1 MCKKKFV
8 TYKES
13 QAFAIENN
21 IQSSSEWRKFRKSE
35 VYPKYPENT
44 YKNEWT
50 TWGDF
55 LCNGRIA
62 DNLKIFLSYE
72 EAKLFLSTLNL
83 SSSREYKK
91 WWRKEKPNNLP
102 SNAEN
107 TYKKQNVWVSWE
119 DFLSFD
125 RKDVIFN
132 QCSERWMPF
141 DKLKELIYPL
151 NFSNKKEF
159 KKWQA
164 ECGFVNIPS
173 CPEYVYKN
181 LGLWNGWNDFLGTA
195 KRIGID
201 FKSYEDA
208 KTYLRQYSFKS
219 FSEYREW
226 HKNNTHINIP
236 ANPEQYYKKCGTWV
250 SMSDYLSNNNVK
262 NKTYF
267 PYEEAKQ
274 VVSKIGLKSVVEY
287 IQWWKN
293 NLPQNIPRKPEKVY
307 STEWTCW
314 GDFLGRETIVGNAK
328 KYVSYKEAETRV
340 QEMGFKKATE
350 FKEWIKKERVV
361 DIPSAPNVF
370 YKYEWV
376 SWPIFLGNSNVHKW
390 DKNNLLPFKELKD
403 IVHSNHITSVK
414 EYTEWYKH
422 TKIKGV
428 PFQPQ
433 KQYQDE
439 WVSWGDFLGIDYT
452 TQNEREFY
460 TYNDCAEIVRSFNFT
475 GKEEFFKCIKTYHDK
490 KIPRNPVS
498 KYKNEWVSWGD
509 FLGTNRIAN
518 QYLREYKLSLLK
530 CDDLIHMSSHQLIEI
545 IANKKLPTE
554 FKSLAYTHQDSE
566 SRVGA
571 IRDLIDLFNDDSK
584 TDDEIENK
592 ASEKAQ
598 NIDNEL
604 SSNSELNNE
613 FNLILGDSDDVSED
627 ATEPSLPSMVIG
639 NAHAFDDLVHMRP
652 SDEAAKFLVLEE
664 IHRIWNVVLRANEE
678 GKLDEVI
685 EQLMTEDGG
694 EFWKYIQ
701 TTFINEFNEVV
712 SIEKGADYKFPYD
725 PSLMQKLMVYY
736 LTNNKSFGNWCGTGA
751 GKTNAFL
758 FATRKTNS
766 RVTVAIVPNDVI
778 DTLVKSI
785 NKIYP
790 DSVVI
795 VPQSSDE
802 LFTYDRNKFTYII
815 YNYEKFQGNN
825 GAEETIN
832 RLLET
837 NTIDFICLDE
847 VQNVKVRDI
856 ETASSRS
863 QFINSLVQRGR
874 IANPEMRTLAM
885 SATPCINNLTE
896 VRSIIE
902 LLTGVEHEEIGNRN
916 TIANIHNAYKALL
929 LNGFRYVPKYPI
941 DIEERTVEVDCSN
954 DAELYLDLI
963 NKENGD
969 ISGIEYVLAEKKL
982 ESVKNELKPGTI
994 VYATWVDGISELL
1007 TKNIIKWGFSVES
1020 YNGGSGN
1027 KDGRKEILER
1037 FLNGKTDVL
1046 VCSKPISTGVDGLQ
1060 YKCNKMIIVS
1070 LPWTDADYTQLKGRI
1085 YRQGSKFKH
1094 VEFVIPQIVINTPNG
1109 IVWSWDKMRKHAID
1123 TKKSL
1128 GSAVVDGY
1136 IQKTY
1141 TINKEKLLSKAME
1154 ALKDGLIDIETE
1166 RTPISTEITYI
1177 MKEREYSESFIND
1190 IHSLANRSSS
1200 QTTHK
1205 RYANNPDEF
1214 KEYHRQREISKESWV
1229 EDPVDRV
1236 ADIINSWSNRYT
1248 RIIDMG
1254 CGMNKLK
1261 TVVNSN
1267 KTVQGVDH
1275 MNVSLDVTVI
1285 EADMSNLNGIVDNN
1299 SKDVAVFC
1307 LSLWGVNYKDYF
1319 TEAYRILDN
1328 DGRMIIVEPSSK
1340 FGVDKHFST
1349 IDEFVDDIENYGFER
1364 TGKVETHNNFVYLK
1378 FTKI

>member
-1 MCKKKFV
+1 MNTQEFIEKAKRIHGDKYDYSKVEYVNATTKVCIICLEHGEFWQTPNSHLSGKGCLKCATKQTIFTTEQFIEKAREVHGNKYDYSKVKYVSGNQEVCIICPEHGEFWQKPYNHLKGKGCQKCVGRGLTRDDVISKFKKIHGDKYDYSQVDFGDKV
-8 TYKES
+8 KLTKKVCIICPEHGEFWQKPQVHLMGCGCGKCGKVYKMTNEE
-13 QAFAIENN
+13 FIEKA
-21 IQSSSEWRKFRKSE
+21 RE
-35 VYPKYPENT
+35 VHGDKYDYSKTT
-44 YKNEWT
+44 YKN
-50 TWGDF
+50 
-55 LCNGRIA
+55 
-62 DNLKIFLSYE
+62 
-72 EAKLFLSTLNL
+72 
-83 SSSREYKK
+83 
-91 WWRKEKPNNLP
+91 
-102 SNAEN
+102 
-107 TYKKQNVWVSWE
+107 
-119 DFLSFD
+119 
-125 RKDVIFN
+125 
-132 QCSERWMPF
+132 SET
-141 DKLKELIYPL
+141 KVCI
-151 NFSNKKEF
+151 
-159 KKWQA
+159 
-164 ECGFVNIPS
+164 I
-173 CPEYVYKN
+173 CPEHGEFWKTPYDHLKGQGCMRCAKHNRHITTEEFIENARKVHGNKYDYSKTVYKTTHEPVCIICN
-181 LGLWNGWNDFLGTA
+181 EHGEFWQRPSSHLRGAGCPICCESGTV
-195 KRIGID
+195 IG
-201 FKSYEDA
+201 K
-208 KTYLRQYSFKS
+208 
-219 FSEYREW
+219 EYRR
-226 HKNNTHINIP
+226 
-236 ANPEQYYKKCGTWV
+236 Q
-250 SMSDYLSNNNVK
+250 
-262 NKTYF
+262 
-267 PYEEAKQ
+267 
-274 VVSKIGLKSVVEY
+274 
-287 IQWWKN
+287 
-293 NLPQNIPRKPEKVY
+293 
-307 STEWTCW
+307 
-314 GDFLGRETIVGNAK
+314 
-328 KYVSYKEAETRV
+328 
-340 QEMGFKKATE
+340 
-350 FKEWIKKERVV
+350 
-361 DIPSAPNVF
+361 
-370 YKYEWV
+370 
-376 SWPIFLGNSNVHKW
+376 
-390 DKNNLLPFKELKD
+390 
-403 IVHSNHITSVK
+403 
-414 EYTEWYKH
+414 
-422 TKIKGV
+422 
-428 PFQPQ
+428 
-433 KQYQDE
+433 
-439 WVSWGDFLGIDYT
+439 
-452 TQNEREFY
+452 
-460 TYNDCAEIVRSFNFT
+460 
-475 GKEEFFKCIKTYHDK
+475 
-490 KIPRNPVS
+490 
-498 KYKNEWVSWGD
+498 
-509 FLGTNRIAN
+509 
-518 QYLREYKLSLLK
+518 YKLSLLE

-545 IANKKLPTE
+545 IANKKLPAE
-554 FKSLAYTHQDSE
+554 FKSLAYTHPDSE

-592 ASEKAQ
+592 ASEQAQ
-598 NIDNEL
+598 NRENEL

-613 FNLILGDSDDVSED
+613 FNLILGDSEDVSED

-664 IHRIWNVVLRANEE
+664 IHRIWNVILRANEE

-685 EQLMTEDGG
+685 EQIMTEDGG

-802 LFTYDRNKFTYII
+802 LFTCDRNKFTYII

-856 ETASSRS
+856 EAASSRS
-863 QFINSLVQRGR
+863 QFINSLVSRGR

-994 VYATWVDGISELL
+994 VYATWVDGMAELL
-1007 TKNIIKWGFSVES
+1007 TKNIIKCGFSVES

-1094 VEFVIPQIVINTPNG
+1094 VEFVIPQIIINTPNG
-1109 IVWSWDKMRKHAID
+1109 IVWSWDKMRKYAID

-1177 MKEREYSESFIND
+1177 MKEREYSESFINY

-1214 KEYHRQREISKESWV
+1214 KEYHRQREISKEYWV

-1261 TVVNSN
+1261 TVVNGN

-1275 MNVSLDVTVI
+1275 INVSPDVTVI

>member
-1 MCKKKFV
+1 MKKL
-8 TYKES
+8 
-13 QAFAIENN
+13 
-21 IQSSSEWRKFRKSE
+21 
-35 VYPKYPENT
+35 
-44 YKNEWT
+44 T
-50 TWGDF
+50 T
-55 LCNGRIA
+55 
-62 DNLKIFLSYE
+62 
-72 EAKLFLSTLNL
+72 
-83 SSSREYKK
+83 
-91 WWRKEKPNNLP
+91 
-102 SNAEN
+102 
-107 TYKKQNVWVSWE
+107 E
-119 DFLSFD
+119 DFIAKAREVHDDKYDYSKVEYINRETKVCIICPEHGEFEQFPHHHL
-125 RKDVIFN
+125 RGHGCN
-132 QCSERWMPF
+132 QCSVERNRRI
-141 DKLKELIYPL
+141 KT
-151 NFSNKKEF
+151 SNSEDFVKKA
-159 KKWQA
+159 KKIH
-164 ECGFVNIPS
+164 GDRYDYSKVNYINS
-173 CPEYVYKN
+173 
-181 LGLWNGWNDFLGTA
+181 
-195 KRIGID
+195 
-201 FKSYEDA
+201 
-208 KTYLRQYSFKS
+208 
-219 FSEYREW
+219 
-226 HKNNTHINIP
+226 NTKITIIC
-236 ANPEQYYKKCGTWV
+236 KKCGKELEIEPNSHLSQKSGCRCYITYNTYDTSQWITKAKEV
-250 SMSDYLSNNNVK
+250 HSDKYDYSKTKYIDWNTKVCIICPEHGEFWKMPSQHIQGQGCPKCQKKNDTINKRKINLDKFISKSQKKFGNRYDYSKVEYKGVNVDVCIICPEHGEVWMKPSVHLSNRIGCVKCARQVNDTESFIEKSIKIHGNKYDYRNVK
-262 NKTYF
+262 YINARTEVCIICPEHGEFWQLPFIHSNGSGCPKCHGRNKTTEDFITDAREIHGDKYD
-267 PYEEAKQ
+267 Y
-274 VVSKIGLKSVVEY
+274 SKVEY
-287 IQWWKN
+287 VNGKQEVCIICPEHGEFWQIPKLHLN
-293 NLPQNIPRKPEKVY
+293 GAGCPICNL
-307 STEWTCW
+307 
-314 GDFLGRETIVGNAK
+314 
-328 KYVSYKEAETRV
+328 
-340 QEMGFKKATE
+340 GF
-350 FKEWIKKERVV
+350 V
-361 DIPSAPNVF
+361 
-370 YKYEWV
+370 
-376 SWPIFLGNSNVHKW
+376 
-390 DKNNLLPFKELKD
+390 
-403 IVHSNHITSVK
+403 
-414 EYTEWYKH
+414 
-422 TKIKGV
+422 
-428 PFQPQ
+428 
-433 KQYQDE
+433 
-439 WVSWGDFLGIDYT
+439 
-452 TQNEREFY
+452 
-460 TYNDCAEIVRSFNFT
+460 
-475 GKEEFFKCIKTYHDK
+475 
-490 KIPRNPVS
+490 
-498 KYKNEWVSWGD
+498 
-509 FLGTNRIAN
+509 
-518 QYLREYKLSLLK
+518 REYKLSLLE

-554 FKSLAYTHQDSE
+554 FKSLAYTHPDSE

-571 IRDLIDLFNDDSK
+571 IRDLIDLFSDDNK
-584 TDDEIENK
+584 TDDEIENE
-592 ASEKAQ
+592 ASEQVQ
-598 NIDNEL
+598 NRENEL
-604 SSNSELNNE
+604 SSNPELNDE
-613 FNLILGDSDDVSED
+613 FNLVLGDSEGVSENNE
-627 ATEPSLPSMVIG
+627 TEPSLPSMVIG
-639 NAHAFDDLVHMRP
+639 NAHAFDDLVHMKP

-664 IHRIWNVVLRANEE
+664 THRIWNGVLRANEE

-685 EQLMTEDGG
+685 EKIKTEDGG

-701 TTFINEFNEVV
+701 TTFLNEFNEVV

-790 DSVVI
+790 DSVVV

-802 LFTYDRNKFTYII
+802 LFTCDRSKFTYII

-825 GAEETIN
+825 GAEDTVN

-863 QFINSLVQRGR
+863 QFINSLVLRGR

-902 LLTGVEHEEIGNRN
+902 LLTGVEHSEIGNRN

-929 LNGFRYVPKYPI
+929 INGFRYIPKYPI
-941 DIEERTVEVDCSN
+941 VIEERTVEVDCSE
-954 DAELYLDLI
+954 DAELYLDLT
-963 NKENGD
+963 NKEKGD

-982 ESVKNELKPGTI
+982 NSVKDELKPGTI
-994 VYATWVDGISELL
+994 VYATWVDGMAELL
-1007 TKNIIKWGFSVES
+1007 TKNIRKWGYSVES
-1020 YNGGSGN
+1020 YNGESGN
-1027 KDGRKEILER
+1027 KDGRKEILDR
-1037 FLNGKTDVL
+1037 FLSGKTDVL

-1085 YRQGSKFKH
+1085 YRQGSVFNR
-1094 VEFVIPQIVINTPNG
+1094 VEFVIPQIVINTPSG
-1109 IVWSWDKMRKHAID
+1109 VVWSWDKMRKHAID

-1154 ALKDGLIDIETE
+1154 ALKEGLIDIETE
-1166 RTPISTEITYI
+1166 RTPIATEITYI
-1177 MKEREYSESFIND
+1177 MKEREYSESFINNV
-1190 IHSLANRSSS
+1190 HSLANRSSS
-1200 QTTHK
+1200 KTTHT
-1205 RYANNPDEF
+1205 RYVNNPDEF

-1261 TVVNSN
+1261 TVVNTN

-1275 MNVSLDVTVI
+1275 INVSPDATVI
-1285 EADMSNLNGIVDNN
+1285 EADMSNLNGIVDDN

-1319 TEAYRILDN
+1319 TEAYRILDA

-1340 FGVDKHFST
+1340 FGTDKHFST
-1349 IDEFVDDIENYGFER
+1349 IDEFVDDVENYGFER

>member
-1 MCKKKFV
+1 MGKKITNEEFIAKANKV
-8 TYKES
+8 H
-13 QAFAIENN
+13 NN
-21 IQSSSEWRKFRKSE
+21 FYDYINT
-35 VYPKYPENT
+35 VYTN
-44 YKNEWT
+44 
-50 TWGDF
+50 
-55 LCNGRIA
+55 
-62 DNLKIFLSYE
+62 
-72 EAKLFLSTLNL
+72 
-83 SSSREYKK
+83 SREKVCIICPK
-91 WWRKEKPNNLP
+91 HGEFWQVP
-102 SNAEN
+102 SYHLSGNGCPKCGGTIKMDSNTFIIKAREIHGDKYDYSKVEYINAQAKVCIICPKHGEFWQ
-107 TYKKQNVWVSWE
+107 TPDKH
-119 DFLSFD
+119 LSG
-125 RKDVIFN
+125 RG
-132 QCSERWMPF
+132 C
-141 DKLKELIYPL
+141 
-151 NFSNKKEF
+151 
-159 KKWQA
+159 
-164 ECGFVNIPS
+164 
-173 CPEYVYKN
+173 
-181 LGLWNGWNDFLGTA
+181 
-195 KRIGID
+195 
-201 FKSYEDA
+201 
-208 KTYLRQYSFKS
+208 
-219 FSEYREW
+219 
-226 HKNNTHINIP
+226 
-236 ANPEQYYKKCGTWV
+236 KKCGIIKRSNKQKGNIV
-250 SMSDYLSNNNVK
+250 EFVIKAKEIHGDRYDYSKAEYSNTNTKLCIICPEHGEFWQSPV
-262 NKTYF
+262 TH
-267 PYEEAKQ
+267 
-274 VVSKIGLKSVVEY
+274 LKGHGCPKCS
-287 IQWWKN
+287 
-293 NLPQNIPRKPEKVY
+293 
-307 STEWTCW
+307 
-314 GDFLGRETIVGNAK
+314 GNAK
-328 KYVSYKEAETRV
+328 LSMQTFSQKAKEIHGDRYDYSKVEYSNAQTKVCIICPEHGEFWQTPNSHLNGNGCPKCGGCNKLDNESFVIKAKEIHGDKYDYSKVNYINAQTKVCIICPEH
-340 QEMGFKKATE
+340 GE
-350 FKEWIKKERVV
+350 FWQT
-361 DIPSAPNVF
+361 PGSHLN
-370 YKYEWV
+370 
-376 SWPIFLGNSNVHKW
+376 GNGCCICN
-390 DKNNLLPFKELKD
+390 
-403 IVHSNHITSVK
+403 
-414 EYTEWYKH
+414 
-422 TKIKGV
+422 KG
-428 PFQPQ
+428 
-433 KQYQDE
+433 Y
-439 WVSWGDFLGIDYT
+439 SRG
-452 TQNEREFY
+452 
-460 TYNDCAEIVRSFNFT
+460 
-475 GKEEFFKCIKTYHDK
+475 
-490 KIPRNPVS
+490 
-498 KYKNEWVSWGD
+498 
-509 FLGTNRIAN
+509 
-518 QYLREYKLSLLK
+518 YKLSLLEY
-530 CDDLIHMSSHQLIEI
+530 DDLIHMSSHQLIEI

-554 FKSLAYTHQDSE
+554 FKSLAYTHPDSE

-571 IRDLIDLFNDDSK
+571 IRDLIDLFNDDNK
-584 TDDEIENK
+584 TDDEIENE
-592 ASEKAQ
+592 ASEQAQ
-598 NIDNEL
+598 NRENEL
-604 SSNSELNNE
+604 SSNPELNDE
-613 FNLILGDSDDVSED
+613 FNLVLGDYDGVSKDNE
-627 ATEPSLPSMVIG
+627 TEPSLPSMVIG
-639 NAHAFDDLVHMRP
+639 NAHAFDDLVHMKP

-664 IHRIWNVVLRANEE
+664 THRIWNGVLRANEE
-678 GKLDEVI
+678 GKLNEVI
-685 EQLMTEDGG
+685 EKIKTEDGG

-701 TTFINEFNEVV
+701 TTFLNEFNEVIG
-712 SIEKGADYKFPYD
+712 IEKGDDYKFPYD

-825 GAEETIN
+825 NAEETVN
-832 RLLET
+832 KLLET

-863 QFINSLVQRGR
+863 QFINSLVSRGR
-874 IANPEMRTLAM
+874 TINPEMRTLAM

-902 LLTGVEHEEIGNRN
+902 LLTGVEHEEIGSRN

-941 DIEERTVEVDCSN
+941 DIEERTVDIDCSN
-954 DAELYLDLI
+954 DAELYLDLT
-963 NKENGD
+963 NKEKGD

-994 VYATWVDGISELL
+994 VYATWVDGMAELL
-1007 TKNIIKWGFSVES
+1007 TKNIRKWGFSVES
-1020 YNGGSGN
+1020 YNGESGN
-1027 KDGRKEILER
+1027 KDGRKEILDR

-1060 YKCNKMIIVS
+1060 YKCNKMIIIS

-1085 YRQGSKFKH
+1085 YRQGSMFKR
-1094 VEFVIPQIVINTPNG
+1094 VEFVIPQIVINTPSG

-1166 RTPISTEITYI
+1166 RTPIATEITYI
-1177 MKEREYSESFIND
+1177 MKEREYSESFINNV
-1190 IHSLANRSSS
+1190 HSLANRSSS
-1200 QTTHK
+1200 KTTHT
-1205 RYANNPDEF
+1205 RYVNNPDEF
-1214 KEYHRQREISKESWV
+1214 KEYHKQREISKESWV

-1236 ADIINSWSNRYT
+1236 ADIVNSWSNRYT

-1275 MNVSLDVTVI
+1275 INVSSDVTVI
-1285 EADMSNLNGIVDNN
+1285 EADMSNLNGVVDDN

-1340 FGVDKHFST
+1340 FGNDKHFST
-1349 IDEFVDDIENYGFER
+1349 IDEFIDDIENYGFER

>member
-1 MCKKKFV
+1 M
-8 TYKES
+8 T
-13 QAFAIENN
+13 
-21 IQSSSEWRKFRKSE
+21 RKF
-35 VYPKYPENT
+35 
-44 YKNEWT
+44 T
-50 TWGDF
+50 T
-55 LCNGRIA
+55 
-62 DNLKIFLSYE
+62 
-72 EAKLFLSTLNL
+72 
-83 SSSREYKK
+83 
-91 WWRKEKPNNLP
+91 
-102 SNAEN
+102 
-107 TYKKQNVWVSWE
+107 E
-119 DFLSFD
+119 DFIAKARTIHGD
-125 RKDVIFN
+125 RYDYSKTILINSKTKVCIVCPEHGEFEQFPYHHLKGHGCR
-132 QCSERWMPF
+132 QCSVERNRRI
-141 DKLKELIYPL
+141 KT
-151 NFSNKKEF
+151 SNTKDFVIKAKKIHGDRYDYS
-159 KKWQA
+159 K
-164 ECGFVNIPS
+164 VNYINS
-173 CPEYVYKN
+173 
-181 LGLWNGWNDFLGTA
+181 
-195 KRIGID
+195 
-201 FKSYEDA
+201 
-208 KTYLRQYSFKS
+208 
-219 FSEYREW
+219 
-226 HKNNTHINIP
+226 NTKITIIC
-236 ANPEQYYKKCGTWV
+236 KKCGKELEIKPN
-250 SMSDYLSNNNVK
+250 SHLSQK
-262 NKTYF
+262 SGCRCYITYNT
-267 PYEEAKQ
+267 YDT
-274 VVSKIGLKSVVEY
+274 L
-287 IQWWKN
+287 QWITK
-293 NLPQNIPRKPEKVY
+293 
-307 STEWTCW
+307 
-314 GDFLGRETIVGNAK
+314 AK
-328 KYVSYKEAETRV
+328 KVHGNKYDYSKTKYIDWNTKVCIICPEH
-340 QEMGFKKATE
+340 GE
-350 FKEWIKKERVV
+350 FWK
-361 DIPSAPNVF
+361 IPSLHIQGQGCPNC
-370 YKYEWV
+370 
-376 SWPIFLGNSNVHKW
+376 SGL
-390 DKNNLLPFKELKD
+390 
-403 IVHSNHITSVK
+403 T
-414 EYTEWYKH
+414 
-422 TKIKGV
+422 
-428 PFQPQ
+428 
-433 KQYQDE
+433 
-439 WVSWGDFLGIDYT
+439 
-452 TQNEREFY
+452 
-460 TYNDCAEIVRSFNFT
+460 
-475 GKEEFFKCIKTYHDK
+475 
-490 KIPRNPVS
+490 
-498 KYKNEWVSWGD
+498 
-509 FLGTNRIAN
+509 
-518 QYLREYKLSLLK
+518 REYKLSLLE

-545 IANKKLPTE
+545 IANKKLPAE
-554 FKSLAYTHQDSE
+554 FKSLAYTQPNSE

-571 IRDLIDLFNDDSK
+571 IRDLIDLFNDENK
-584 TDDEIENK
+584 TDDEIEK
-592 ASEKAQ
+592 ETSEQAQ
-598 NIDNEL
+598 NRENEL
-604 SSNSELNNE
+604 SSNLELNDE
-613 FNLILGDSDDVSED
+613 FNLVLGDSEDVSED
-627 ATEPSLPSMVIG
+627 NETEPSLPSMVIG
-639 NAHAFDDLVHMRP
+639 NVHAFDDLVHMKP

-664 IHRIWNVVLRANEE
+664 THRIWNGVLRANEE

-685 EQLMTEDGG
+685 EKIKTEDGG

-701 TTFINEFNEVV
+701 TTFLNEFNEVV

-825 GAEETIN
+825 GAEETVN

-856 ETASSRS
+856 ETVSSRS
-863 QFINSLVQRGR
+863 QFINSLVSRGR

-902 LLTGVEHEEIGNRN
+902 LLTGVEHKEIGNRN

-941 DIEERTVEVDCSN
+941 DIEERTIEVDCSN
-954 DAELYLDLI
+954 DAELYLNLT
-963 NKENGD
+963 NKEKGD

-982 ESVKNELKPGTI
+982 NSVKDELKPGTI
-994 VYATWVDGISELL
+994 VYATWVDGMAELL
-1007 TKNIIKWGFSVES
+1007 TKNIRKWGFSVES
-1020 YNGGSGN
+1020 YNGESGN

-1085 YRQGSKFKH
+1085 YRQGSMFKR
-1094 VEFVIPQIVINTPNG
+1094 VEFVIPQIVINTPSD
-1109 IVWSWDKMRKHAID
+1109 IVWSWDKMRKLAID

-1154 ALKDGLIDIETE
+1154 ALREGLVDIETE
-1166 RTPISTEITYI
+1166 RTPIATEISYI
-1177 MKEREYSESFIND
+1177 MKEREYSESFINNV
-1190 IHSLANRSSS
+1190 HSLANRSSS
-1200 QTTHK
+1200 KTTHT
-1205 RYANNPDEF
+1205 RYVNNPDEF
-1214 KEYHRQREISKESWV
+1214 MEYHRQREISKESWV

-1261 TVVNSN
+1261 TVVNGN

-1275 MNVSLDVTVI
+1275 VNASPDVTVI
-1285 EADMSNLNGIVDNN
+1285 EADMSNLNGIVDDN
-1299 SKDVAVFC
+1299 SMDVAVFC

-1340 FGVDKHFST
+1340 FGTDKHFST
-1349 IDEFVDDIENYGFER
+1349 IDEFVDDVENYGFER